1 MIPLKL
7 RMCNFMCYRQVDNL
21 DFSGIHLACLAGDNG
36 HGKSALLDAMTWALW
51 GKARARSD
59 DELIYLGQTEM
70 EVEFEFELSGNRYRI
85 IRKRKSGKRGRS
97 VLEFQVQSKGQFRAL
112 TEPTMRDTQAGID
125 VLLRMDYDTFINSA
139 FLLQGRA
146 DEFTVKPPA
155 ERKRILGEI
164 LGLSI
169 YDQYEERAKERAKER
184 DREAAQIAAR
194 IEEMEREL
202 ERQPEYQREM
212 KQAQNDVD
220 GLSAALRSADE
231 ELKGLREEVRAI
243 EFKQTQIDELEDR
256 IAQAR
261 RELDELKAS
270 IAQSEER
277 LKGYEKVMA
286 DQQYIQEG
294 FAALTMARFAKETL
308 DNKRLELAELNERR
322 AALESAIET
331 ARQGLRTERRMLAEQ
346 VGELE
351 ARAGRITALESEL
364 AEVRQHLE
372 RLEGLEA
379 ERERQR
385 EESQNI
391 STEATGLETRNQ
403 QIASEGEALE
413 EKVRLLEKAEARCP
427 LCDSEL
433 SEDDRE
439 RLVAQFQEERQAGAE
454 LLRQNEARIE
464 ELNAHKQALREEIEA
479 LGRELDKRA
488 GLQRQEAT
496 QERELAEARQAADT
510 LIERRADLIALDT
523 RLDQGQ
529 YAAQEQAALAELG
542 KSVEALGYD
551 PEEHEQVRRDIEVL
565 SRFDEEWARLQ
576 TALEHTDQERA
587 NLERLRNSQGRWQ
600 EGLRA
605 DIEKQ
610 EALSKEVTRL
620 AEVRQELQ
628 RKEAEV
634 EELHSAEARAR
645 LVLGAARQ
653 KLEHCRYLA
662 QERKRKVE
670 NREKVIEEKAIYEEL
685 RLAFGKKG
693 VQAMIIES
701 VIPEIEDEANAL
713 LSRMTDNRMHVR
725 FETQRETKKGDTVET
740 LDIKISD
747 ELGTR
752 SYQMFSG
759 GEAFRANFA
768 IRIALSKLLAR
779 RAGARLQTLVIDE
792 GFGTQDTQ
800 GRERLVEAINSIQDD
815 FEKVIVITHIE
826 ELKDAFPVR
835 IDVTKTP
842 QGSEITLN

>member
-7 RMCNFMCYRQVDNL
+7 RLHNFMCYRQIDNL
-21 DFSGIHLACLAGDNG
+21 DFSGIHLACLTGDNG

-51 GKARARSD
+51 GRARARSD
-59 DELIYLGQTEM
+59 DELIHLGQTEM
-70 EVEFEFELSGNRYRI
+70 EVEFEFELGGNRYRI
-85 IRKRKSGKRGRS
+85 IRKRDSSRRGRS
-97 VLEFQVQSKGQFRAL
+97 ILELQVQSKGQFRVL
-112 TEPTMRDTQAGID
+112 TEPTMRATQSRID
-125 VLLRMDYDTFINSA
+125 ALLRMDYDTFINSA

-169 YDQYEERAKERAKER
+169 YDQYEEGAKEQAKAR
-184 DREAAQIAAR
+184 DSKAAQLAAR

-202 ERQPEYQREM
+202 DRQPEYQREM
-212 KQAQNDVD
+212 EQAQGDVD
-220 GLSAALRSADE
+220 ELSAALRTADE
-231 ELKGLREEVRAI
+231 ELRRLREEVRAL
-243 EFKQTQIDELEDR
+243 EFKQTQIDELETR

-261 RELDELKAS
+261 RELDELKTS
-270 IAQSEER
+270 IARSEAR
-277 LKGYEKVMA
+277 LEGYEKVLTN
-286 DQQYIQEG
+286 QQYIQEG
-294 FAALTMARFAKETL
+294 FSALTVARVTKETL
-308 DNKRLELAELNERR
+308 DAKRLELAGLNERR

-331 ARQGLRTERRMLAEQ
+331 ARQGLLTERRLLAEQ

-351 ARAGRITALESEL
+351 ARAGRITSLESEL

-372 RLEGLEA
+372 RLEGLEV
-379 ERERQR
+379 ERERKR
-385 EESQNI
+385 EESQHI
-391 STEATGLETRNQ
+391 SNEVIGLETRNE

-433 SEDDRE
+433 SEEDRE
-439 RLVAQFQEERQAGAE
+439 RLVAQFQAERQAGAD
-454 LLRQNEARIE
+454 LLQQNGARIE
-464 ELNAHKQALREEIEA
+464 ELKAHNQALQEEIKA
-479 LGRELDKRA
+479 M
-488 GLQRQEAT
+488 GLQLEERADCQKQEAT
-496 QERELAEARQAADT
+496 LEKELAEARQAAET
-510 LIERRADLIALDT
+510 LAERQTALTALDM

-529 YAAQEQAALAELG
+529 YATDEQAELAEIV
-542 KSVEALGYD
+542 KSAEALDYA
-551 PEEHEQVRRDIEVL
+551 PEEHERVRRDLEVL
-565 SRFDEEWARLQ
+565 GVFDEEWTKLQ
-576 TALEHTDQERA
+576 AALEHIDEERA

-600 EGLRA
+600 ESLEA
-605 DIEKQ
+605 DLAKKETLSQ
-610 EALSKEVTRL
+610 EVARL
-620 AEVRQELQ
+620 AEVREKSR

-634 EELHSAEARAR
+634 EELQSAEARAR

-653 KLEHCRYLA
+653 KLDHCRYLA
-662 QERKRKVE
+662 QERKRQVKE
-670 NREKVIEEKAIYEEL
+670 REKTLEEKAIYDEL

-701 VIPEIEDEANAL
+701 AIPEIEDEANAL

-740 LDIKISD
+740 LDIKIAD

-835 IDVTKTP
+835 IDVVKTP
-842 QGSEITLN
+842 QGSQITLN